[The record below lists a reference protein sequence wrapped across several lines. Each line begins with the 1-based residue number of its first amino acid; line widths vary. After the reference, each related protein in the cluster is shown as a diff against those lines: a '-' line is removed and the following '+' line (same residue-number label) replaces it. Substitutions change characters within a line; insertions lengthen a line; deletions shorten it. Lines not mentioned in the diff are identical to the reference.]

1 MCYQS
6 VIGLEF
12 YNHGPLIA
20 LFYTGRCQV
29 HQFRVVLFLSA
40 LFLLTA
46 GVASA
51 DTLISYSFTGGT
63 SFELPVN
70 PVPTVFTLGFDFEV
84 TPINLIINGAPS
96 SDFLVF
102 FNGDPV
108 TGGGGGFGAFSC
120 GDVSCQDI
128 SVLGPQLYSGPE
140 SSPTMLGL
148 GDTGVALMDPIS
160 GTTSMISTPG
170 TPSAISTPEP
180 SVTVLLVIGLLAAGL
195 VELGFRPRLAVTP
208 N

>member
-1 MCYQS
+1 
-6 VIGLEF
+6 L
-12 YNHGPLIA
+12 
-20 LFYTGRCQV
+20 

-40 LFLLTA
+40 LLLLTA
-46 GVASA
+46 GIASA
-51 DTLISYSFTGGT
+51 DTLITYNFGGGT
-63 SFELPVN
+63 SFELPLN
-70 PVPTVFTLGFDFEV
+70 PVPTAFFLGFDFQV

-102 FNGDPV
+102 FNGDPI

-128 SVLGPQLYSGPE
+128 SVVGPQLYSGPE

-148 GDTGVALMDPIS
+148 GNTGVALMDPIS

-170 TPSAISTPEP
+170 TPSTISTPEP
-180 SVTVLLVIGLLAAGL
+180 SVTVLLGIGLLAAGL
-195 VELGFRPRLAVTP
+195 AALGFKPRLAVTA

>member
-1 MCYQS
+1 
-6 VIGLEF
+6 
-12 YNHGPLIA
+12 
-20 LFYTGRCQV
+20 V

-40 LFLLTA
+40 LLLLTA
-46 GVASA
+46 GIASA

-63 SFELPVN
+63 SFKLPVN
-70 PVPTVFTLGFDFEV
+70 PVPTVFSPGFDFEV
-84 TPINLIINGAPS
+84 TPINLIIDGTPS

-102 FNGDPV
+102 YNGDPI

-120 GDVSCQDI
+120 GDVSCQDK
-128 SVLGPQLYSGPE
+128 SLVGLQLYSGPE

-148 GDTGVALMDPIS
+148 GDTGVTLMNPVT
-160 GTTSMISTPG
+160 GATFTISTPG

-195 VELGFRPRLAVTP
+195 VALGFKPRLAVTP

>member
-1 MCYQS
+1 M
-6 VIGLEF
+6 
-12 YNHGPLIA
+12 
-20 LFYTGRCQV
+20 

-84 TPINLIINGAPS
+84 TPINLMINGVKS

-102 FNGDPV
+102 FNGDPI

-128 SVLGPQLYSGPE
+128 SVVGPQLYSGPE
-140 SSPTMLGL
+140 NAPTMLGL
-148 GDTGVALMDPIS
+148 GDTGVALIDPVS
-160 GTTSMISTPG
+160 VTTSLIFTPG
-170 TPSAISTPEP
+170 TPSTVTTPEP
-180 SVTVLLVIGLLAAGL
+180 SVTILLGIGLLAFGL
-195 VELGFRPRLAVTP
+195 AILGFKPRLGITA

>member
-1 MCYQS
+1 M
-6 VIGLEF
+6 
-12 YNHGPLIA
+12 
-20 LFYTGRCQV
+20 
-29 HQFRVVLFLSA
+29 HQFRVALFLSA
-40 LFLLTA
+40 LLLLTA
-46 GVASA
+46 GMASA

-70 PVPTVFTLGFDFEV
+70 PVPTVFNLGFDFQV

-102 FNGDPV
+102 YSADPI

-120 GDVSCQDI
+120 GDVSCQAI
-128 SVLGPQLYSGPE
+128 SVVGPQLYSGPE

-148 GDTGVALMDPIS
+148 GDTGVALLDPIS
-160 GTTSMISTPG
+160 GATLMISTPG
-170 TPSAISTPEP
+170 TPSAVSTPEP
-180 SVTVLLVIGLLAAGL
+180 SVTVLLGVGLLAVGL
-195 VELGFRPRLAVTP
+195 AAFGFKSKFAVVA

>member
-1 MCYQS
+1 M
-6 VIGLEF
+6 
-12 YNHGPLIA
+12 
-20 LFYTGRCQV
+20 

-120 GDVSCQDI
+120 GDSSCQDI
-128 SVLGPQLYSGPE
+128 SVVGPQLYSGPE

-148 GDTGVALMDPIS
+148 GDTGVTLMDPVT
-160 GTTSMISTPG
+160 GATFTISTPG
-170 TPSAISTPEP
+170 TPSIISTPEP
-180 SVTVLLVIGLLAAGL
+180 SVTVLLGIGLLVAAL
-195 VELGFRPRLAVTP
+195 AALRFKSRLAITAH
-208 N
+208 